1 MNLYAITLALIVLIL
16 LAVSLTRLGKVKT
29 KADYLIAGRSLPAF
43 VLVFTLLS
51 SWIGSGSLLGGA
63 ENAYRHGFAALWGA
77 AGGWAGLALIYFIAP
92 RARHFAQYTIPDL
105 LEARYNQTAR
115 VLGVIAIL
123 FTYTAIT
130 SYQFIGGGDILHLIF
145 PALSAIQGRCL
156 IAAFVIL
163 LTAIAGM
170 SSVAYTD
177 LAIGLLATFTLC
189 IALPVLV
196 HNFGGWSAVHA
207 ALPSSHFRIFGDIH
221 PINSYVGTNILPDGT
236 RERISSAM
244 ELFLPTCLLML
255 GNQSMY
261 QKFFSAKSEKDATR
275 AVIGWIVGTVIL
287 ETVIVA
293 LAVAGSAIFPTGEV
307 HDHPREI
314 LAYVGL
320 HAFQPQQTVTT
331 IPNLTGPAG
340 PAIPASPASPAPAN
354 AVILSGARS
363 AQSKDLHHQEEK
375 GVILSGAR
383 SAQSKDLRSDAAAP
397 IVITTTEVLPP
408 FTLHT
413 LQLLGALLVG
423 AIFAKIISTANN
435 YLFSPATNLV
445 NDIFV
450 RYIRPNAGNQQV
462 LLVSRAMVVL
472 LGLWALYQGL
482 HTESVLKKSLYA
494 YTIYSAALTPVI
506 LAAFYWR
513 RATASAAVAS
523 IFTGTFVT
531 VFWDSAF
538 IHHHIPAIL
547 ADRDAI
553 FPALVASLLCLVI
566 VSLLTPRPNLAH
578 LTPFADNAQ
587 TS

>member
-1 MNLYAITLALIVLIL
+1 MNLYAIILAIIVVTLLT
-16 LAVSLTRLGKVKT
+16 VSLTRLGKVKT
-29 KADYLIAGRSLPAF
+29 KADYLVAGRSLPAF

-63 ENAYRHGFAALWGA
+63 ENAYKHGFAALWQG

-92 RARHFAQYTIPDL
+92 RARRFAQFTIPDL

-145 PALSAIQGRCL
+145 PDDVTAIHGRYL
-156 IAAFVIL
+156 IAAFVIFF
-163 LTAIAGM
+163 TAIAGM
-170 SSVAYTD
+170 SSVAYMD
-177 LAIGLLATFTLC
+177 VAIGLLATFTLC
-189 IALPVLV
+189 TALPVLI
-196 HNFGGWSAVHA
+196 HGFGGWQAVHA
-207 ALPSSHFRIFGDIH
+207 ALPATHFQFLGDITF
-221 PINSYVGTNILPDGT
+221 IQ
-236 RERISSAM
+236 AM

-261 QKFFSAKSEKDATR
+261 QKFFSAKSEKDATH
-275 AVIGWIVGTVIL
+275 AVTGWVVGTILL

-293 LAVAGSAIFPTGEV
+293 LAVVGSARFPTGEV

-314 LAYVGL
+314 LAYIGL
-320 HAFQPQQTVTT
+320 HAFSPAQTVTT
-331 IPNLTGPAG
+331 IPSITGPAT
-340 PAIPASPASPAPAN
+340 
-354 AVILSGARS
+354 
-363 AQSKDLHHQEEK
+363 
-375 GVILSGAR
+375 
-383 SAQSKDLRSDAAAP
+383 
-397 IVITTTEVLPP
+397 VITTTQVEPA
-408 FTLHT
+408 FTLHL

-450 RYIRPNAGNQQV
+450 RYLKPMASNKEV
-462 LLVSRAMVVL
+462 LLVSRLMVVL

-494 YTIYSAALTPVI
+494 YTIYAAALTPVI
-506 LAAFYWR
+506 LAAFYWK

-531 VFWDSAF
+531 VFWDTAF
-538 IHHHIPAIL
+538 IHTHVPAIL
-547 ADRDAI
+547 SDRDAI
-553 FPALVASLLCLVI
+553 FPALIASLLCLTI
-566 VSLLTPRPNLAH
+566 VSLLTPPPNEAH
-578 LTPFADNAQ
+578 LRAFAEN
-587 TS
+587 